1 MSSFHFGVLEV
12 ETPQVGLSVTRALA
26 AATAMLLVDPMPA
39 LWATALQLVIFVA
52 PNSSC
57 YTHTNTESF
66 LYANH
71 TLTVV

>member
-12 ETPQVGLSVTRALA
+12 EAPQVSLPITGALA
-26 AATAMLLVDPMPA
+26 MATTVLLADSMPA
-39 LWATALQLVIFVA
+39 LWATALQPVISVT
-52 PNSSC
+52 PNSSH

-71 TLTVV
+71 TLAAV